1 MEKIKNEIEL
11 RLNGKIKNAVSFGYM
26 ERLKRGVTRL

>member
-26 ERLKRGVTRL
+26 KRLK